1 MRRREKSARP
11 ATDGMINDRRVAV
24 IESEQGRT
32 SRQNLRMR
40 AARDFARMS
49 FFTSRERVIVPIL
62 ITSQPSRTAKR
73 LHRRSSWSE
82 CPNSAGNRPG
92 SLWQSFCN
100 YRPTAFPPSAGFK
113 HFWKGPR
120 ALWTDFV
127 PKVAAKSS
135 SSRGERTSRVHR
147 RKPAQSESFDNG
159 GGRDAAG
166 SRQES
171 RTRKPFCI

>member
-1 MRRREKSARP
+1 
-11 ATDGMINDRRVAV
+11 MINDRRVAV

-73 LHRRSSWSE
+73 LHRHSSWSE

-100 YRPTAFPPSAGFK
+100 YRPTAFATVRRAQAFLEGTSQHCEPISSPRLLRNPAAQEASERLASIVVNLRKANPSITEEDAM
-113 HFWKGPR
+113 R
-120 ALWTDFV
+120 
-127 PKVAAKSS
+127 
-135 SSRGERTSRVHR
+135 RVLD
-147 RKPAQSESFDNG
+147 KNPELANLF
-159 GGRDAAG
+159 A
-166 SRQES
+166 
-171 RTRKPFCI
+171 